1 MKTVLIFIL
10 FLLASASLFAK
21 DTLISI
27 KIIDSRQHPV
37 AYAKLTISN
46 QSDTSKNLS
55 ALVDDNGRI
64 AMPVEIGMNYTI
76 EIAATGYKPFHS
88 LFIVFDTTRELS
100 FTLKEDSKALN
111 EVTVKAVKPLMRQE
125 DDKTVI
131 DPQVLVESSTN
142 GYEIL
147 EKTPGLFID
156 QDGNIYISSTTPAT
170 VYINGRQMRLS
181 ASDIASLLKSLP
193 PNSIEKIEILRTPS
207 SKYDASSSGGVVNVV
222 LKKGVKIGLTG
233 QLYAGA
239 QQGRYG
245 NQYAGGNVSN
255 NNGGATTYMN
265 AGINNRNYYEEL
277 TSNRFLTTDT
287 ALRQFSKTYRN
298 QQSGYVGYGINHELN
313 EKFEIGWDG
322 YFTLGQNKNTHF
334 VQNNFIVLYDT
345 LNQSNT
351 ITFNPGSSFVSDQ
364 DVHLSYKIDTTG
376 SEWKTNVNYVYSSGV
391 NEQRYE
397 TASPGLYVLNGDGT
411 FRYHQNNVTLQS
423 DLTYKFPYS
432 LNFESGIN
440 LSFLSFKNGSEYF
453 TGTDNNRQP
462 DAVRTNEY
470 SYNQNINA
478 AYAQLSKTFFKDAIL
493 KMGLRAENTNMSGQQ
508 TIPSDTSF
516 NVTRTDLFPYIY
528 LSKNLFRMLGVQLR
542 GFLVYRRSVARPNY
556 DQLNPF
562 PKYVDQFLTEMGNP
576 NLKPQFTT
584 TYEANVCVDEYPVFA
599 IGINDKKD
607 MITSVY
613 YQDGAANNEGIRTF
627 DNIGKNREFYLKGVA
642 GIPPGGTYFF
652 IIGAQYNYNMYD
664 GLYDGAPIHF
674 TGDNWMFFTH
684 HHLKIGSFS
693 QLSVNGFWR
702 LKGPMQFMDIG
713 NIGRLNVSINRQFLK
728 RKLTVTANVEDL
740 FFTNNSTFSLQQG
753 NVHVTGKRITDS
765 RRFGINLR
773 YNFGIRKKE
782 ERKGMFDVNEETHP

>member
-1 MKTVLIFIL
+1 M
-10 FLLASASLFAK
+10 
-21 DTLISI
+21 
-27 KIIDSRQHPV
+27 DSRQYPV
-37 AYAKLTISN
+37 AYAELTISN
-46 QSDTSKNLS
+46 QSDTSKRLS
-55 ALVDDNGRI
+55 ALLDDSGSI
-64 AMPVEIGMNYTI
+64 AMPVEEGVNYTI
-76 EIAATGYKPFHS
+76 KITATGYQPFHS
-88 LFIVFDTTRELS
+88 QFMVADSTTELS
-100 FTLKEDSKALN
+100 FTLKEDSRSLN
-111 EVTVKAVKPLMRQE
+111 EVTVKAIKPLMRQE

-170 VYINGRQMRLS
+170 VYINGRQMKLS
-181 ASDIASLLKSLP
+181 AADIASLLKSLP

-207 SKYDASSSGGVVNVV
+207 SKYEASSSGGVVNVV

-233 QLYAGA
+233 QVYAGA

-245 NQYAGGNVSN
+245 NQYIGGNISN
-255 NNGGATTYMN
+255 NNGATTIYLN

-277 TSNRFLTTDT
+277 TSDRFLTADT

-298 QQSGYVGYGINHELN
+298 QQSGYAGYGINHELN
-313 EKFEIGWDG
+313 EKLEIGWDG
-322 YFTLGQNKNTHF
+322 YFTLGQNKNTNF
-334 VQNNFIVLYDT
+334 VHNNFVAQSDT

-351 ITFNPGSSFVSDQ
+351 TAFNPGSSFVSDQ
-364 DVHLSYKIDTTG
+364 DVYVTYKMDTAG
-376 SEWKTNVNYVYSSGV
+376 SEWKNHVNYVYSSGT
-391 NEQRYE
+391 NEQNYE
-397 TASPGLYVLNGDGT
+397 TASPGLYVLNGDGK
-411 FRYHQNNVTLQS
+411 FRYRQNSVTVQS
-423 DLTYKFPYS
+423 DLTYKLPHK

-440 LSFLSFKNGSEYF
+440 LSFLSFKNVSEYF

-470 SYNQNINA
+470 TYDQNINA
-478 AYAQLSKTFFKDAIL
+478 AYVQLSKTFFKDAIL
-493 KMGLRAENTNMSGQQ
+493 KVGLRAENTNMSGQQ
-508 TIPSDTSF
+508 TVPSDTSF
-516 NVTRTDLFPYIY
+516 NVNRTDLFPYIY
-528 LSKNLFRMLGVQLR
+528 LSKNLFSMLGVQLR
-542 GFLVYRRSVARPNY
+542 GFLVYRRSVARPSY

-562 PKYVDQFLTEMGNP
+562 PKYVDQFLTEMGDP

-613 YQDGAANNEGIRTF
+613 YQDGTANNEGIRTF

-642 GIPPGGTYFF
+642 GIPPGGRYFF
-652 IIGAQYNYNMYD
+652 IIGAQYNYNVYD
-664 GLYDGAPIHF
+664 GLYDGSPLHF

-684 HHLKIGSFS
+684 HHLKIGNLS

-713 NIGRLNVSINRQFLK
+713 NIGRLNVSINRQFLQK
-728 RKLTVTANVEDL
+728 KLTVTANVEDL

-753 NVHVTGKRITDS
+753 NVNVSGKRITDS
-765 RRFGINLR
+765 RRLGINLR

-782 ERKGMFDVNEETHP
+782 EHKGMFDVSEEMHP